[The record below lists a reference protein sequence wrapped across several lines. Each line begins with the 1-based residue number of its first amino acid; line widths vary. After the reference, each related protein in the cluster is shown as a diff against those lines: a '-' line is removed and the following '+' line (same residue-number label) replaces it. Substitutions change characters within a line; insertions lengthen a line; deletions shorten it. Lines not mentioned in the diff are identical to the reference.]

1 MAITPSTELKLLKN
15 PLLMNN
21 KNQLTFANAQ
31 AQYNYFNSLTKI
43 ECDNFSYQRKDS
55 VIRFPA
61 HIDDILEYNYCMY
74 QNENYTGKWF
84 YCFITN
90 MTYINDNVTEITI
103 ATDVFQTWLFDFQI
117 KQSFVEREMINVAD
131 DQIGTNRV
139 NEGLET
145 GEYVVK
151 HSYNISDLNEY
162 YIIAYVGQSIKVPG
176 GSDIV
181 VGSRGYKYNGI
192 YSSVCFI
199 ACNESGFNTLMGYMN
214 YEDNSN
220 NILTIFTVPKLAI
233 NTVSE
238 QQEIET
244 NGYYIMNQN
253 LMSTPKYL
261 DNTIFDALTT
271 NSDFENYVPRN
282 KKLLQYPYTYLG
294 FNPLIRY

>member
-74 QNENYTGKWF
+74 QNENYTDKWF

-131 DQIGTNRV
+131 DQIGINRV

-151 HSYNISDLNEY
+151 HSYNIADLNEY

-192 YSSVCFI
+192 YSSVC
-199 ACNESGFNTLMGYMN
+199 L
-214 YEDNSN
+214 
-220 NILTIFTVPKLAI
+220 
-233 NTVSE
+233 
-238 QQEIET
+238 
-244 NGYYIMNQN
+244 
-253 LMSTPKYL
+253 
-261 DNTIFDALTT
+261 
-271 NSDFENYVPRN
+271 
-282 KKLLQYPYTYLG
+282 
-294 FNPLIRY
+294 